1 MTEQMPEGGLRQ
13 APRHR
18 GTLLGTFRT
27 VLWSFF
33 GVRKSRDLER
43 DVAELKPVHVIL
55 VGLAV
60 AAAFVV
66 ALVLL
71 VNWVITS
78 GVAS

>member
-1 MTEQMPEGGLRQ
+1 MMSEPIDGKPAAVARKGSLVR
-13 APRHR
+13 
-18 GTLLGTFRT
+18 TLGA
-27 VLWSFF
+27 VAWSFF
-33 GVRKSRDLER
+33 GVRKSRDQER

-60 AAAFVV
+60 AATFVV

-71 VNWVITS
+71 VNWVIAS

>member
-1 MTEQMPEGGLRQ
+1 V
-13 APRHR
+13 
-18 GTLLGTFRT
+18 
-27 VLWSFF
+27 VL
-33 GVRKSRDLER
+33 
-43 DVAELKPVHVIL
+43 VAI
-55 VGLAV
+55 AV

>member
-1 MTEQMPEGGLRQ
+1 MR
-13 APRHR
+13 
-18 GTLLGTFRT
+18 TLGA
-27 VLWSFF
+27 VAWSFF

-60 AAAFVV
+60 AAVFVV

-71 VNWVITS
+71 VNWVIAS

>member
-1 MTEQMPEGGLRQ
+1 MSEPIDGNGPAAARKGSLVR
-13 APRHR
+13 
-18 GTLLGTFRT
+18 TLGA
-27 VLWSFF
+27 VAWSFF

>member
-1 MTEQMPEGGLRQ
+1 MMSEPIDGK
-13 APRHR
+13 APAPARKGSLVR
-18 GTLLGTFRT
+18 TLGA
-27 VLWSFF
+27 VVWSFF

-43 DVAELKPVHVIL
+43 DVAELKPVQVIL

-71 VNWVITS
+71 VNWVIAS